1 MATRK
6 INIDAL
12 IKKNA
17 KEVSKS
23 IEVSHKKTNAQI
35 KSFEEEVKIT
45 STPFLYRIKDVWKAF
60 AALMAGFFTI
70 GFIIA
75 RLTIPTET
83 VLVTASVSPDIYDF
97 NAFDTNGDGQ
107 ITLAEVES
115 RKQAVATVRFVS
127 PDQYEFNAFDND
139 GDGQLNLAEAQA
151 AKEALA
157 INQFEFSDKDLN
169 SKLNYEESTQ
179 AVYSMTQN
187 KFSELDTDEDR
198 HLSFEEVDQD
208 IAYLSDQ
215 QFNKLDRNEDGKLT
229 YNEAQYLFVI
239 IFIEG

>member
-12 IKKNA
+12 IKKTA

-35 KSFEEEVKIT
+35 KSFEEKVKIA
-45 STPFLYRIKDVWKAF
+45 STTFLYRIKDVWKAF

-83 VLVTASVSPDIYDF
+83 VMLTASVSPDIYDF
-97 NAFDTNGDGQ
+97 NTFDSDGDGEW
-107 ITLAEVES
+107 TLAET
-115 RKQAVATVRFVS
+115 Q
-127 PDQYEFNAFDND
+127 
-139 GDGQLNLAEAQA
+139 G

-157 INQFEFSDKDLN
+157 IRQFEYVDKNQDA
-169 SKLNYEESTQ
+169 KLNFEESRN
-179 AVYSMTQN
+179 AVNGISQGQ
-187 KFSELDTDEDR
+187 FIALDQDGDG
-198 HLSFEEVDQD
+198 LVSFEEIDQD
-208 IAYLSDQ
+208 IAYMDYQ
-215 QFNKLDRNEDGKLT
+215 QFNQLDLNQDGKLS
-229 YNEAQYLFVI
+229 YAEAQRMFLI
-239 IFIEG
+239 IIEG